1 MKETDE
7 PINRDGEKVKRGK
20 HDDKCFVGNFGR
32 FLLFLLSTAGKS
44 HIVEENSIR
53 HHSSNNEQIVDE
65 DPSRESSD
73 TDSNRGARCN
83 RGYQKSC

>member
-1 MKETDE
+1 MEKTGE

-20 HDDKCFVGNFGR
+20 HDDKSFVGNFCR
-32 FLLFLLSTAGKS
+32 FLLFLFSTAGKS

-53 HHSSNNEQIVDE
+53 HHGSNYEHIVDE
-65 DPSRESSD
+65 NPSRESSD

-83 RGYQKSC
+83 RGY